1 MDVMRGGR
9 GKVFEAVGILL
20 SLRFTFERDSRER
33 MGNTE
38 GRRCF
43 EGSGLDMSSVIVR
56 DSGRMMLWNLFL
68 NDFSHSSERHH
79 RKVIIG
85 TAMSEY
91 LRCSTQKV

>member
-1 MDVMRGGR
+1 M
-9 GKVFEAVGILL
+9 GILS

-33 MGNTE
+33 MGDRE
-38 GRRCF
+38 GRWYF
-43 EGSGLDMSSVIVR
+43 EDSGLDMSSVILR
-56 DSGRMMLWNLFL
+56 DSGRMMLWELFL

-91 LRCSTQKV
+91 LRCSTQKM